1 MINCVLQNVPLMNH
15 LISNFFSSYL
25 GINIDLPNISLDNE
39 NNFNLELSNI
49 EAQPSMINN
58 MLLDKSNIKITNA
71 NIGKLKLQISLKE
84 FFISISHI
92 KIIIM
97 PIKISEKKIEIQK
110 IENKKN
116 NNENKN
122 NNNNE

>member
-84 FFISISHI
+84 FSVSISQI

-97 PIKISEKKIEIQK
+97 KIKISEKK
-110 IENKKN
+110 N
-116 NNENKN
+116 
-122 NNNNE
+122 